1 MLCDLIS
8 IQTQVS
14 YYRTA
19 IVNRAV
25 HFANSSLLGRLS
37 RKLMARIIGLY
48 QIDLFEVSTL

>member
-8 IQTQVS
+8 IQTQAS
-14 YYRTA
+14 HYRTA
-19 IVNRAV
+19 IVNRTV
-25 HFANSSLLGRLS
+25 HSANSSLIGRLS